1 MLTDMQD
8 YKNIWKISKRIYLQ
22 LNSYNLLNVSFI
34 IFYFLSMTSVSRQ
47 RILNSLGTFRPAFRN
62 VAQSLTDIDLVL
74 VEENFERL
82 LLV

>member
-1 MLTDMQD
+1 
-8 YKNIWKISKRIYLQ
+8 
-22 LNSYNLLNVSFI
+22 
-34 IFYFLSMTSVSRQ
+34 MTSVSRQ
-47 RILNSLGTFRPAFRN
+47 RILNSLGTFRPTFRN